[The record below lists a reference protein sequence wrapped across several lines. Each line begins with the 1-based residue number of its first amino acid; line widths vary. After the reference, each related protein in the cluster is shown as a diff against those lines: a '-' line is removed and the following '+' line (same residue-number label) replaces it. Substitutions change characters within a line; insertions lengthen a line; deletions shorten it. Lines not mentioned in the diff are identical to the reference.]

1 MHLYKNIFTTQ
12 KIFNTLNK
20 VCMVLHTVLL
30 KPGVTNGVTQWGY
43 QWCYR
48 VVLQTEVSLW
58 AIHIGIFCINT
69 FYYCIYKCI
78 LLKNIFTTQKIFN
91 TLNKVCMVL
100 HSGVTRVVPG
110 LLPRW
115 S

>member
-1 MHLYKNIFTTQ
+1 MHFIKKHFYIT

-30 KPGVTNGVTQWGY
+30 KPGVTGVTNGVTQWGY

-58 AIHIGIFCINT
+58 AIHIGIFLYKYILLLHL
-69 FYYCIYKCI
+69 YKKCI
-78 LLKNIFTTQKIFN
+78 L
-91 TLNKVCMVL
+91 
-100 HSGVTRVVPG
+100 
-110 LLPRW
+110 
-115 S
+115 

>member
-1 MHLYKNIFTTQ
+1 
-12 KIFNTLNK
+12 
-20 VCMVLHTVLL
+20 MVLHTVLL
-30 KPGVTNGVTQWGY
+30 KPGVTGVTNGVTQWGY

-78 LLKNIFTTQKIFN
+78 LLKKHFYNTENIQHIEQS
-91 TLNKVCMVL
+91 LY
-100 HSGVTRVVPG
+100 GVT
-110 LLPRW
+110 
-115 S
+115 